1 LQIIALALASAMGKG
16 MARILAALSGGV
28 DSSVAAALLVREGH
42 DVVGAYMKNWINEE
56 NIIGHCPWQ
65 EDIEDARAVADQ
77 LGIEFHVVNLMRDY
91 RERVVKYLL
100 SGYESGITP
109 NPDVMCNREM
119 KFGVL
124 WDWAKEQ
131 GFESIATGHYARSWR
146 PEAEGLGSAPPSS
159 IKQQAPS
166 LQHPAILRGADPNKD
181 QTYFLAMMKP
191 EQVEI
196 ARFPIGHL
204 LKPQLREI
212 AQELNLKTAAKPDSQ
227 GICFIGEVKME
238 DFLRTFVPDKPGPI
252 VNLEGKVLGQ
262 HKGLHLYT
270 LGQRK
275 GIGVASPLHKQA
287 YVVVAKRQA
296 TNELVIAIEQAD
308 TPLLW
313 ARRAVLNTIST
324 TGPDLTQP
332 RVLNAQPRYRTAAP
346 IAQFTP
352 FQRDGEW
359 CAELEYDAPQRALT
373 PGQICAL
380 YDGDRLLGGAVF
392 ESIGYDV

>member
-1 LQIIALALASAMGKG
+1 MGKG

-166 LQHPAILRGADPNKD
+166 LQHPAILRGGA
-181 QTYFLAMMKP
+181 T
-191 EQVEI
+191 E
-196 ARFPIGHL
+196 R
-204 LKPQLREI
+204 
-212 AQELNLKTAAKPDSQ
+212 ELNK
-227 GICFIGEVKME
+227 
-238 DFLRTFVPDKPGPI
+238 
-252 VNLEGKVLGQ
+252 
-262 HKGLHLYT
+262 
-270 LGQRK
+270 
-275 GIGVASPLHKQA
+275 
-287 YVVVAKRQA
+287 
-296 TNELVIAIEQAD
+296 
-308 TPLLW
+308 
-313 ARRAVLNTIST
+313 
-324 TGPDLTQP
+324 
-332 RVLNAQPRYRTAAP
+332 
-346 IAQFTP
+346 
-352 FQRDGEW
+352 
-359 CAELEYDAPQRALT
+359 
-373 PGQICAL
+373 
-380 YDGDRLLGGAVF
+380 
-392 ESIGYDV
+392 

>member
-1 LQIIALALASAMGKG
+1 MGK
-16 MARILAALSGGV
+16 ILAAMSGGV

-42 DVVGAYMKNWINEE
+42 HVVGAYMKNWINEE
-56 NIIGHCPWQ
+56 NIVGHCPWM

-91 RERVVKYLL
+91 REKVVKYLL
-100 SGYESGITP
+100 EGYQSGITP

-124 WDWAKEQ
+124 WEWAREH
-131 GFESIATGHYARSWR
+131 GFEAIATGHYAQKR
-146 PEAEGLGSAPPSS
+146 EC
-159 IKQQAPS
+159 
-166 LQHPAILRGADPNKD
+166 HILRGADPNKD
-181 QTYFLAMMKP
+181 QTYFLAMMRP

-204 LKPQLREI
+204 LKPELRAI
-212 AQELNLKTAAKPDSQ
+212 ARELNLKTAEKKDSQ
-227 GICFIGEVKME
+227 GICFIGEVRME

-252 VNLEGKVLGQ
+252 VNLEGKVLGE
-262 HKGLHLYT
+262 HRGLHLYT

-275 GIGVASPLHKQA
+275 GLRVASNLYKQA

-296 TNELVIAIEQAD
+296 ANELVIAIERPD

-313 ARRAVLNTIST
+313 ARRCTLTGISST
-324 TGPDLTQP
+324 CADLSQP
-332 RVLNAQPRYRTAAP
+332 LRLQAMPRYRSPAAN
-346 IAQFTP
+346 ATYTP
-352 FQRDGEW
+352 VSNNGDLT
-359 CAELEYDAPQRALT
+359 AELVFDEPQRALT

-380 YDGDRLLGGAVF
+380 YDGERLLGGAVF
-392 ESIGYDV
+392 GEIRHE

>member
-1 LQIIALALASAMGKG
+1 

-77 LGIEFHVVNLMRDY
+77 LGIEFHVVNLMKDY

-100 SGYESGITP
+100 SGYEGGITP

-124 WDWAKEQ
+124 WDWAREQ
-131 GFESIATGHYARSWR
+131 GFEAIATGHYARSWR
-146 PEAEGLGSAPPSS
+146 PEAEGLGSDTPPGL
-159 IKQQAPS
+159 KRQAPS

-191 EQVEI
+191 EQVDI

-252 VNLEGKVLGQ
+252 VNLDGKVLGQ

-313 ARRAVLNTIST
+313 ARRAVLNNIST

-332 RVLNAQPRYRTAAP
+332 QVLNAQPRYRTAAP
-346 IAQFTP
+346 MAHFKP

-359 CAELEYDAPQRALT
+359 CAELEYETPQRALT

-380 YDGDRLLGGAVF
+380 YDGDRLLGGTVF
-392 ESIGYDV
+392 ESIGYDS

>member
-1 LQIIALALASAMGKG
+1 

-77 LGIEFHVVNLMRDY
+77 LGIEFHVVNLMKDY
-91 RERVVKYLL
+91 RELVVKYLL
-100 SGYESGITP
+100 EGYQSGITP

-124 WDWAKEQ
+124 WDWAKTQ
-131 GFESIATGHYARSWR
+131 GFEAIATGHYARNDEGGRMNDER
-146 PEAEGLGSAPPSS
+146 PS
-159 IKQQAPS
+159 
-166 LQHPAILRGADPNKD
+166 ILRGADPNKD
-181 QTYFLAMMKP
+181 QTYFLAMMRP
-191 EQVEI
+191 EQVQI

-204 LKPQLREI
+204 LKPELRDL
-212 AQELNLKTAAKPDSQ
+212 ARELNLKTADKKDSQ

-238 DFLRTFVPDKPGPI
+238 DFLRTFVPDKPGQI
-252 VNLEGKVLGQ
+252 VDLNGKVLGE

-287 YVVVAKRQA
+287 YVVVAKRHEQ
-296 TNELVIAIEQAD
+296 NKLVIAIEQAD

-313 ARRAVLNTIST
+313 ARQAILNNIST
-324 TGPDLTQP
+324 TGIDLTCE
-332 RVLNAQPRYRTAAP
+332 RMLNAQPRYRTAAP
-346 IAQFTP
+346 IARFMP
-352 FQRDGEW
+352 FKRGDEW
-359 CAELEYDAPQRALT
+359 CAELEYETPQRALT

-392 ESIGYDV
+392 ESIDHSP